1 MEYLRIM
8 VTFVEVDCCRRL
20 PGSRPDEGNKC
31 LDLPSFRSSLH
42 FKNPSLHF
50 FFTGCGQLISVN
62 HKTVA
67 IPMHHC
73 RVLVVL
79 KNSHPQPIW
88 NIKINLAIQ
97 LLISLCEKLASIQWV
112 QYNGYEVFS
121 AERSI
126 VHSSRA
132 NPRSRTSAKRIRR
145 DWSQLTSLK
154 NDFLPQGIS
163 CFYQWWDS
171 LINLSQVNQEV

>member
-1 MEYLRIM
+1 M
-8 VTFVEVDCCRRL
+8 
-20 PGSRPDEGNKC
+20 P
-31 LDLPSFRSSLH
+31 SLH
-42 FKNPSLHF
+42 FAFKNPSPHLF
-50 FFTGCGQLISVN
+50 FKSCGQLISMD

-79 KNSHPQPIW
+79 NFSHPQPGQWLWPIW
-88 NIKINLAIQ
+88 NININLAIQ
-97 LLISLCEKLASIQWV
+97 LFISLCEKLASIQWV

-154 NDFLPQGIS
+154 NDFLPQGIK
-163 CFYQWWDS
+163 CFCQWCDS
-171 LINLSQVNQEV
+171 LINLSQVNQVV

>member
-1 MEYLRIM
+1 M
-8 VTFVEVDCCRRL
+8 
-20 PGSRPDEGNKC
+20 
-31 LDLPSFRSSLH
+31 
-42 FKNPSLHF
+42 PSLHF
-50 FFTGCGQLISVN
+50 AFKNPYPHFFFKSCGQLISLD

-79 KNSHPQPIW
+79 NFSHPQPGQWLWPIW
-88 NIKINLAIQ
+88 NININLAIQ
-97 LLISLCEKLASIQWV
+97 LFISLCEKLASIQWV

-163 CFYQWWDS
+163 CFCQWWDS

>member
-1 MEYLRIM
+1 M
-8 VTFVEVDCCRRL
+8 
-20 PGSRPDEGNKC
+20 P
-31 LDLPSFRSSLH
+31 SLH
-42 FKNPSLHF
+42 FAFKNPSLHF
-50 FFTGCGQLISVN
+50 FFKSCGQLISMD

-79 KNSHPQPIW
+79 NFSHPQPGQWLWPIW
-88 NIKINLAIQ
+88 NININLAIQ
-97 LLISLCEKLASIQWV
+97 LFISLCEKLASIQWV

-163 CFYQWWDS
+163 CFCQWWDS

>member
-1 MEYLRIM
+1 M
-8 VTFVEVDCCRRL
+8 
-20 PGSRPDEGNKC
+20 P
-31 LDLPSFRSSLH
+31 SLH
-42 FKNPSLHF
+42 FAFKNPSLHF
-50 FFTGCGQLISVN
+50 FFKSCGQLISMD

-79 KNSHPQPIW
+79 NFSHPQPGQWLWPIW
-88 NIKINLAIQ
+88 NININLAIQ
-97 LLISLCEKLASIQWV
+97 LFISLCEKLASIQWV

-163 CFYQWWDS
+163 CFCQWWDS
-171 LINLSQVNQEV
+171 LIKISQVNQEV

>member
-1 MEYLRIM
+1 M
-8 VTFVEVDCCRRL
+8 
-20 PGSRPDEGNKC
+20 P
-31 LDLPSFRSSLH
+31 SLH
-42 FKNPSLHF
+42 FAFKNPSLHF
-50 FFTGCGQLISVN
+50 FFKSCGQLISLD

-79 KNSHPQPIW
+79 NFSHPQPGQWLWPIW
-88 NIKINLAIQ
+88 NININLAIQ
-97 LLISLCEKLASIQWV
+97 LFISLCEKLASIQWV

-163 CFYQWWDS
+163 CFCQWWDS